1 MIIRKYKCLLFE
13 KKLTVTTHS
22 IKVAE
27 WKRSL
32 HDPKRIVSD
41 CFQNISL
48 IDLLLFFKLY
58 YFYRQK

>member
-32 HDPKRIVSD
+32 HDRSKPALGESTTAIVSSN
-41 CFQNISL
+41 FGGFIQQL
-48 IDLLLFFKLY
+48 Q
-58 YFYRQK
+58 QKF